1 MGEAKQKEHKSH
13 PDTPNPSCPTS
24 HLQEQPVISGWGW
37 GRAKTVNPFLAT
49 ASQQLVFSVQ
59 AVPISSRPVR
69 PMVTNSSFAES
80 LSEHGYTNHAA
91 HTPYFRYLQSHP
103 PLHPFSACFS
113 SQQSYRGPTVWS
125 HSDDVQYPSE
135 CNTKDTCP
143 TCHYHQRNLMDQFHD
158 RFFHHAIEL
167 HCHHASS
174 WASPPFT
181 ISSQLWGGFFVPFF
195 LFFCLFLVE
204 SQAHASEPSLL
215 EENSSAR
222 LLYEHLSKRSSS
234 QTSEDSSFYSGDTS

>member
-1 MGEAKQKEHKSH
+1 
-13 PDTPNPSCPTS
+13 
-24 HLQEQPVISGWGW
+24 
-37 GRAKTVNPFLAT
+37 
-49 ASQQLVFSVQ
+49 
-59 AVPISSRPVR
+59 
-69 PMVTNSSFAES
+69 
-80 LSEHGYTNHAA
+80 
-91 HTPYFRYLQSHP
+91 
-103 PLHPFSACFS
+103 
-113 SQQSYRGPTVWS
+113 
-125 HSDDVQYPSE
+125 
-135 CNTKDTCP
+135 
-143 TCHYHQRNLMDQFHD
+143 MDQFHD